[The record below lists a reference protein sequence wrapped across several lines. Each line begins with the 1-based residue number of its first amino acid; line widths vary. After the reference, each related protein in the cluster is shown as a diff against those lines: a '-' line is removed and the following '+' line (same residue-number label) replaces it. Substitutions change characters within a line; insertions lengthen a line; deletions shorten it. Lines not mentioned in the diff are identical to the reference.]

1 VNPIPASENDGYQ
14 SPGASDGMRQQ
25 YLSSADGAPG
35 LAAWPCVEYC
45 VAPVPGTNDENL
57 PMNVLPYFTAV
68 SDHAVFRPIGHV
80 NLAQVAKMIEQSIE
94 LAKTRQVRKLLAVI
108 TGLDGFPSPTLA
120 ERFLMVEKW
129 AAASAGLIKFAL
141 VIQPWLMNPERFGI
155 LVARNRGLIANVFT
169 LEEDARAWLFG
180 A

>member
-1 VNPIPASENDGYQ
+1 MRHEHWRLAND
-14 SPGASDGMRQQ
+14 
-25 YLSSADGAPG
+25 LPG
-35 LAAWPCVEYC
+35 LAAWACLEYY
-45 VAPVPGTNDENL
+45 VAPVPGTNDEK
-57 PMNVLPYFTAV
+57 PTMNVLPYFTAV

-80 NLAQVAKMIEQSIE
+80 TLAQVANMIEQSIE
-94 LAKTRQVRKLLAVI
+94 LAKARRVRKLLAVI

-120 ERFLMVEKW
+120 DRFLMVEEW